1 MLSMHEDLQTLTDA
15 DGAAIPGT
23 LVRAAKE
30 HAAIVVPD
38 VFGLT
43 EQMRGVA
50 RKFAA
55 EGLTAFAIDILDGRT
70 TSDPAIGF
78 KNAQLVVWKAAME
91 RIRVATHALMA
102 LAGGKVGIV
111 GFGFGGATALA
122 AAAHVPELAGCV
134 VWYGMPTPTQ
144 ANFARIT
151 CKVQGHFAR
160 FDQQISNDRVDGL
173 EAKLAAAGVNAELHR
188 YHAEH
193 FFFDETR
200 RPSHSMANTELSFR
214 RAVAFLRMQLS
225 GSYS

>member
-1 MLSMHEDLQTLTDA
+1 MQEVLQTLTDA
-15 DGAAIPGT
+15 DGGAIPGY
-23 LVRAAKE
+23 LARAARDQ
-30 HAAIVVPD
+30 AVIVVPD

-55 EGLTAFAIDILDGRT
+55 EGFHAFAIDLLDGRT
-70 TSDPAIGF
+70 TDDPALGF

-91 RIRVATHALMA
+91 RIRVTTAA
-102 LAGGKVGIV
+102 LAELSRGKVGIV
-111 GFGFGGATALA
+111 GFGFGAAAALA
-122 AAAHVPELAGCV
+122 GAAHVPELAGCV

-173 EAKLAAAGVNAELHR
+173 EAKLAAAGVEAELHR

-200 RPSHSMANTELSFR
+200 RASHSMSNTDLSFR
-214 RAVAFLRMQLS
+214 RAIAFLRMQLT
-225 GSYS
+225 GSYT

>member
-1 MLSMHEDLQTLTDA
+1 MPADPHALLDG
-15 DGAAIPGT
+15 DGAVIPGT
-23 LVRAAKE
+23 LVRARE
-30 HAAIVVPD
+30 HAVILVPD

-50 RKFAA
+50 RRFAA
-55 EGLTAFAIDILDGRT
+55 EGLTAFAIDMLDGRT

-78 KNAQLVVWKAAME
+78 KNAQLLLWKAAME
-91 RIRVATHALMA
+91 RLRTATAA
-102 LAGGKVGIV
+102 LAALGGGRVGIA
-111 GFGFGGATALA
+111 GWGFGGAVALA
-122 AAAHVPELAGCV
+122 GAAHVPEIAGCV
-134 VWYGMPTPTQ
+134 VWYGMPLPTQ

-160 FDQQISNDRVDGL
+160 FDPQISNDRVDGL
-173 EAKLAAAGVNAELHR
+173 EAKLAAAGVHAELHR

-200 RPSHSMANTELSFR
+200 KPSHSMANTELSFR

-225 GSYS
+225 GSYT